1 MLRFVRRAL
10 YAVLALTVIGVIL
23 TPDDEQGNAATGETT
38 TTEADAVPASDA
50 CLDALREAHNVDP
63 MRDTHADM
71 YPALTACTTLEGYAY
86 ATQKYPDA
94 FDARSSPELQVVT
107 MCLTWP
113 EEVTAGA
120 PLCDTVEVSRERRL
134 QLLSEE

>member
-23 TPDDEQGNAATGETT
+23 TPDDEQGDAATGETT
-38 TTEADAVPASDA
+38 TTQADTVPASDA
-50 CLDALREAHNVDP
+50 CLDALREAHSVDS
-63 MRDTHADM
+63 MRDTQSDM
-71 YPALTACTTLEGYAY
+71 YPALSACTTLEGYAY
-86 ATQKYPDA
+86 ATKMYPDA
-94 FDARSSPELQVVT
+94 FGAQLSPELQVVT